1 MTNRD
6 IIADLNVLDDIA
18 EMSFY
23 EDAADYSD
31 EELHSMVQDAEKQ
44 LLKQKNVTLAGTS
57 KSDEKPTTSRK
68 ASAQNMET
76 LGQVPKTSSSD
87 NSSIEKLSPRSRR
100 GTQSSKRRR
109 NKGDAKSDESTNSHN
124 SNEMPGWR
132 VVNHMDTYAY
142 PMLFQIEKTV
152 QTMQT
157 QLRDIEFNNSLQ
169 LRLMQKMVKSV
180 IASRRQERL
189 SSNLPFG
196 VWILMFVWPLLLQ
209 FVYYW
214 YKRNRH
220 NLMLAFMDYM

>member
-18 EMSFY
+18 EMSYY
-23 EDAADYSD
+23 EDAAEYSD
-31 EELHSMVQDAEKQ
+31 EELHSMVRDAEKH
-44 LLKQKNVTLAGTS
+44 LKEKVVTLAV
-57 KSDEKPTTSRK
+57 EKAEDKPSTSRK
-68 ASAQNMET
+68 VSMVPT
-76 LGQVPKTSSSD
+76 MGQVVKTSSSD

-109 NKGDAKSDESTNSHN
+109 TKGENKSDESLNSHG

-132 VVNHMDTYAY
+132 VVNHMDSYSY

-152 QTMQT
+152 QAMQT

-180 IASRRQERL
+180 IASKQNSKL

-196 VWILMFVWPLLLQ
+196 VWILMFIWPLLLQ
-209 FVYYW
+209 FAYYW
-214 YKRNRH
+214 YKKNRH